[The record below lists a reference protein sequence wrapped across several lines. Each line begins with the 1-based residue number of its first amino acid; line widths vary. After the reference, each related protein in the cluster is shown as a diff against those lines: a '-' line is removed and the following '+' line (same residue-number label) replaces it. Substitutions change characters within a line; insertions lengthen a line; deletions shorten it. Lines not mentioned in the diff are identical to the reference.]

1 MKIWIDILTPK
12 QLLFSEP
19 IIEKLSKKHEILWT
33 SREYG
38 EVKKL
43 AKIRNLDLIFVGKY
57 GGKQRISKLEASIDR
72 MEKITKKVKRFSPD
86 LTISFASPEA
96 TRVSFGLGI
105 KHIAFCDSPH
115 ADAVMRL
122 TMPLIQKLLIPKII
136 PKKEFS
142 KFGIEEKNIISY
154 NSIDAAVTIKRRI
167 IKKVSP
173 FKKNNKKNILI
184 RIEEEYASYV
194 SKSSNILSIVKK
206 IIKEFEEE
214 NIVILCRY
222 PSQIKKIKKQ
232 IGKNAKILS
241 MTFDGKQ
248 LLEDSDV
255 FIGSGGTMTAE
266 ASLLGT
272 PTISYNAVP
281 NIVEEYLVKKHLVKR
296 ETDPKRICNHMKKIF
311 NSPKTQYVK
320 KAKIEKSKMGNPIE
334 KLMKIINE

>member
-1 MKIWIDILTPK
+1 MKIWIDVLTPK

-19 IIEKLSKKHEILWT
+19 IIEKLGKKHEILCT

-43 AKIRNLDLIFVGKY
+43 AKIRNLDLIFVGKH
-57 GGKQRISKLEASIDR
+57 GGKHRVSKLEASIDR
-72 MEKITKKVKRFSPD
+72 MEKITKKIKQFSPD

-96 TRVSFGLGI
+96 ARVSFGLGI

-142 KFGIEEKNIISY
+142 KFGIEKKNIISY
-154 NSIDAAVTIKRRI
+154 NSIDAIVTIKRKTI
-167 IKKVSP
+167 EKILP
-173 FKKNNKKNILI
+173 FKKNNRKNILI
-184 RIEEEYASYV
+184 RVEEEHASYV
-194 SKSSNILSIVKK
+194 SKSNNTLSIIKK
-206 IIKEFEEE
+206 IIKEFENE

-222 PSQIKKIKKQ
+222 PSQIKKIKNQ
-232 IGKNAKILS
+232 IGRKAQVFS

-248 LLEDSDV
+248 LLENSDV

-266 ASLLGT
+266 SSLLGT
-272 PTISYNAVP
+272 PTISYNAAP
-281 NIVEEYLVKKHLVKR
+281 NIVEEYLVKKCLVIR
-296 ETDPKRICNHMKKIF
+296 ETEPKKICSQIKKIL
-311 NSPKTQYVK
+311 NSSKTQYVK
-320 KAKIEKSKMGNPIE
+320 KAKIEKYKMENPIE
-334 KLMKIINE
+334 KLIETIKE